1 MSLLD
6 RLRYPHI
13 ALVDNRA
20 IGLTHEHPI
29 TGRKEARQYG
39 SIAQLLRHPA
49 VQYARVVR
57 EQAPQDHMLSLGIA
71 RLNAIRQDDPS
82 AAGLVVA
89 SSITHAED
97 IAQQL
102 ESAGHDVCLVTSQEP
117 SAHARLAAFRGATT
131 PWIVSVGM
139 VSEGVNLPRLRVC
152 CYLSHVRTEQFFR
165 QVLGR
170 IMRRQGDGDATCYFY
185 ALNET
190 RLRRFARRLTNDL
203 PDDLA
208 KVMPVG
214 NTARATDAQDTAAT
228 GTKATADGDDDT
240 STSPVATGDIG
251 DTGSSGSNV
260 AISFHETTTQQAV
273 AMSADVAFSD
283 AFFERLVA
291 LQITG

>member
-1 MSLLD
+1 M
-6 RLRYPHI
+6 
-13 ALVDNRA
+13 
-20 IGLTHEHPI
+20 
-29 TGRKEARQYG
+29 
-39 SIAQLLRHPA
+39 
-49 VQYARVVR
+49 
-57 EQAPQDHMLSLGIA
+57 
-71 RLNAIRQDDPS
+71 
-82 AAGLVVA
+82 
-89 SSITHAED
+89 
-97 IAQQL
+97 
-102 ESAGHDVCLVTSQEP
+102 
-117 SAHARLAAFRGATT
+117 
-131 PWIVSVGM
+131 
-139 VSEGVNLPRLRVC
+139 
-152 CYLSHVRTEQFFR
+152 
-165 QVLGR
+165 LGR

-240 STSPVATGDIG
+240 SADSPVATGDIG
-251 DTGSSGSNV
+251 DTVSSESNV
-260 AISFHETTTQQAV
+260 AISFNETTTQQAV